1 MNLRIC
7 WLVILMTSKPQF
19 GGEKVKLGD
28 VVKASSERNKDGRCS
43 AVYSVTN
50 SQGFIPSKDYFSKE
64 VFSKE
69 LKSYRIVKRSMIA
82 YNPSRINV
90 GSVALQDKADE
101 VVVSPLY
108 VVFSVDEERVYPDY
122 VVRFL
127 KSKPG
132 LKQIAFQS
140 IGTVRNNLKFKAM
153 EQMELIL
160 PSIDEQQNR
169 LNKLNLVQLHIDK
182 CKMIAEKLD
191 QLVKSRFVE
200 MFGDPC
206 LTDRSLLPK
215 KPLHSFCELK
225 IGPFGSLLH
234 KEDYVSGGFPVVNP
248 SHIVDGR
255 IRTDSDLTINAAK
268 YREMESYQLF
278 KGDVVLG
285 RRGEI
290 GRCAV
295 VDEEGLL
302 CGTGSMILRPEPS
315 LCRSDYLQRVISFP
329 SFAAALEK
337 EAVGVTMKNLNV
349 KIIGSA
355 VVSLPPLSLQEE
367 FADFVAQVDKSGF
380 AVRQQIE
387 KLQLLY
393 DSLAQEYFGD

>member
-1 MNLRIC
+1 MT
-7 WLVILMTSKPQF
+7 TSKPQF

-28 VVKASSERNKDGRCS
+28 VLAETFSGEWGNQEGDRLIPVLRTSNFNEDRSFDYSTPALRSISEKK
-43 AVYSVTN
+43 
-50 SQGFIPSKDYFSKE
+50 IESKRLFRGDVVLE
-64 VFSKE
+64 
-69 LKSYRIVKRSMIA
+69 KSGGTPKRPVGIIA
-82 YNPSRINV
+82 YYDSDNLALCSNFNQVLRFDGSRIDPRFAFHQLRWLWKQNAF
-90 GSVALQDKADE
+90 GRFTRKTTGLQNLQMKK
-101 VVVSPLY
+101 
-108 VVFSVDEERVYPDY
+108 FVDLGMRLPKIPQQQRIAKQLDY
-122 VVRFL
+122 VGRMISGIEL
-127 KSKPG
+127 
-132 LKQIAFQS
+132 QI
-140 IGTVRNNLKFKAM
+140 
-153 EQMELIL
+153 
-160 PSIDEQQNR
+160 
-169 LNKLNLVQLHIDK
+169 
-182 CKMIAEKLD
+182 EKLD

-206 LTDRSLLPK
+206 LTDRSLLPQ

-248 SHIVDGR
+248 SHIVDGC

-380 AVRQQIE
+380 A
-387 KLQLLY
+387 
-393 DSLAQEYFGD
+393 

>member
-19 GGEKVKLGD
+19 AGEKVKLSDLCSKGKSSLRQKD
-28 VVKASSERNKDGRCS
+28 LLNDGPYLVYGASGVIGTMSCYQNEEPYVAVVKDGAGVGRVMACKGKSSVLGTMQ
-43 AVYSVTN
+43 ALL
-50 SQGFIPSKDYFSKE
+50 PSKNVDLNYLLHLVRSLKLGDDFSGSTIPHIYFRDYGERE
-64 VFSKE
+64 VPAIAIKQQ
-69 LKSYRIVKRSMIA
+69 IMIA
-82 YNPSRINV
+82 GV
-90 GSVALQDKADE
+90 LDKIEMMLARLDMT
-101 VVVSPLY
+101 
-108 VVFSVDEERVYPDY
+108 
-122 VVRFL
+122 L
-127 KSKPG
+127 K
-132 LKQIAFQS
+132 KQ
-140 IGTVRNNLKFKAM
+140 
-153 EQMELIL
+153 
-160 PSIDEQQNR
+160 
-169 LNKLNLVQLHIDK
+169 
-182 CKMIAEKLD
+182 D

-367 FADFVAQVDKSGF
+367 FADFVAQVDKSEF
-380 AVRQQIE
+380 
-387 KLQLLY
+387 
-393 DSLAQEYFGD
+393 EYQ